1 MTYLKTYHV
10 LPEEAVAVRRAVF
23 VEEQG
28 FTAEFDDKD
37 AVATHV
43 VLFNGDDRPIAVCRY
58 FWNEEHRSYMVGRI
72 AVVKEFRHHHYGEA
86 ILKEAEKQ
94 IREAGGESV
103 LLAAQVEAK
112 NFYRKQGYISEGNEF
127 LEEHCPHIWMRKSLK

>member
-112 NFYRKQGYISEGNEF
+112 NFLGNRGIFQKAMNFRKNIVLIFG
-127 LEEHCPHIWMRKSLK
+127 CVKA